1 MSVLVLYHGP
11 TWIGERLSSFPDFDC
26 MFEDIDRADR
36 EMHGGRRVYML
47 PAGARHGHSRTVK
60 VFAAET
66 RVDRSARHGLPPA

>member
-11 TWIGERLSSFPDFDC
+11 TSIGERLSAFPDFDQ

-36 EMHGGRRVYML
+36 ELNGGRRVYML
-47 PAGARHGHSRTVK
+47 PSGARHGHARTVR

-66 RVDRSARHGLPPA
+66 RVDRTHTQP